1 MPASD
6 LMSSRRTGPRFTR
19 GDRTR
24 LETTE
29 LSATE
34 YQRFETAWDSGCQPR
49 SLRRNIDMIQTST

>member
-1 MPASD
+1 MPESD
-6 LMSSRRTGPRFTR
+6 LMSSRHTGPRFTFD
-19 GDRTR
+19 DRAL
-24 LETTE
+24 LEANE